1 MTAPINRCGNCVDYQ
16 KKPKEIEIQKFY
28 GCCVRLKKDVHFNQV
43 CCEWY
48 SRKEIV
54 VTKAGVPSRKCVSC
68 GVGIRVDS
76 ITGHC
81 RTCGENQIH
90 TSRIDYLLERIERLE
105 KVHPDSMLPSIP
117 TATYIVPEP
126 EKANFNDIYSEIG
139 KDFSNAI
146 NGRNE
151 EARSNTP
158 DFILGE
164 SLARMLDTL
173 HRTIAHRD
181 KWYGVKLSPG
191 CSNDE
196 RKIEGIIL
204 DFLKWKRDNKIE
216 DFANDQFVAQAF
228 SKRI

>member
-1 MTAPINRCGNCVDYQ
+1 MTKVKDSEVSSIKCLVCLR
-16 KKPKEIEIQKFY
+16 EIGVLGID
-28 GCCVRLKKDVHFNQV
+28 GCCLACFENKR
-43 CCEWY
+43 
-48 SRKEIV
+48 SRTMIN
-54 VTKAGVPSRKCVSC
+54 G
-68 GVGIRVDS
+68 
-76 ITGHC
+76 
-81 RTCGENQIH
+81 
-90 TSRIDYLLERIERLE
+90 LLERIERLE

>member
-1 MTAPINRCGNCVDYQ
+1 MTKAKDSEVSSIKCLMCLR
-16 KKPKEIEIQKFY
+16 EIGVLGID
-28 GCCVRLKKDVHFNQV
+28 GCCLACFENKR
-43 CCEWY
+43 
-48 SRKEIV
+48 SRTMIN
-54 VTKAGVPSRKCVSC
+54 
-68 GVGIRVDS
+68 D
-76 ITGHC
+76 
-81 RTCGENQIH
+81 
-90 TSRIDYLLERIERLE
+90 LLERIERIE
-105 KVHPDSMLPSIP
+105 KVHPESILPSA
-117 TATYIVPEP
+117 TATCIVPEP

-191 CSNDE
+191 GSNSNILTE
-196 RKIEGIIL
+196 MKIETIIL
-204 DFLKWKRDNKIE
+204 DFLNWKRFERIGDT
-216 DFANDQFVAQAF
+216 ANDQFVAQAF
-228 SKRI
+228 AKKKYVNK